1 MFLSI
6 EIKTFFLLIL
16 ATFNT
21 GDDFDY
27 FKSVIEDYSVS
38 SSRNNRV
45 QSNSIYLK
53 DYFETPENEGQLSS
67 DTAVLSESRPP
78 PSIST
83 TTSTTISTTIS
94 TSTFHLGQ
102 GDRGGGLNCD
112 DRVDYEYYDIPCTVE
127 TSTITRALESD
138 ALAPL
143 RRKCR

>member
-45 QSNSIYLK
+45 QSNSIHLK
-53 DYFETPENEGQLSS
+53 DYFETTENEGQLSS
-67 DTAVLSESRPP
+67 DTAVLSETRPP

-83 TTSTTISTTIS
+83 TTS

-112 DRVDYEYYDIPCTVE
+112 DSVDYEYYDIPCTVE

>member
-21 GDDFDY
+21 GEDFDY

-38 SSRNNRV
+38 SSWNNRV
-45 QSNSIYLK
+45 QSNSIHLK

-67 DTAVLSESRPP
+67 DTAVLSETRPP
-78 PSIST
+78 PSFST
-83 TTSTTISTTIS
+83 TTST
-94 TSTFHLGQ
+94 STFHHGQ
-102 GDRGGGLNCD
+102 GDKGGGLNCD